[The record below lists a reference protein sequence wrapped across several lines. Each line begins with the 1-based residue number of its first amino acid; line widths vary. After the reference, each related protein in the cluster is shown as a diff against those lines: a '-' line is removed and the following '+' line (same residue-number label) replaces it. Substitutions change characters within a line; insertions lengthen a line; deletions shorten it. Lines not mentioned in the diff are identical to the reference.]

1 MKTDFEKSAL
11 IPAVVQDARTGRV
24 RMLGYMDRQALEA
37 TRLTGLL
44 HLHSRSRDRLWRKG
58 ETSGNVHEV
67 SAVSADCDGDA
78 LLVSVIAKGPT
89 CHTGAATCFT
99 ERLWGGGPPAGVL
112 DRLEETIAARK
123 AGLPEGS
130 RTAALLRA
138 GTPRIA
144 RKVGEEA
151 VETVV
156 AALGESRER
165 LVEESA
171 DLLYHLLVLWADRGV
186 SLEEVLG
193 ALAEREGGSP

>member
-1 MKTDFEKSAL
+1 
-11 IPAVVQDARTGRV
+11 
-24 RMLGYMDRQALEA
+24 MLGYMDREALEA
-37 TRLTGLL
+37 TKRTGLL

-58 ETSGNVHEV
+58 ETSGNLHEV
-67 SAVSADCDGDA
+67 SALTVDCDGDA
-78 LLVSVIAKGPT
+78 LLVSVIPKGPT
-89 CHTGAATCFT
+89 CHTGSATCFN
-99 ERLWGGGPPAGVL
+99 ERLWGAAPPAGVL

-123 AGLPEGS
+123 ADLPEGS
-130 RTAALLRA
+130 RTAALFRA

-156 AALGESRER
+156 AALGENGER

-193 ALAEREGGSP
+193 VLARREGGSP